1 MQSYNK
7 YKKKKFYVTGK
18 YAKCGGN
25 KKEHTSSLQEPVIN
39 KAKHVPHTPRSSRSR
54 NSVQGVPAWGELG
67 ACWEVID
74 GAFGRVDLKGIGLPF
89 IVSLVVGLDAQP
101 N

>member
-1 MQSYNK
+1 MQSYINT
-7 YKKKKFYVTGK
+7 KKNSTWQENTQNVEETKRG
-18 YAKCGGN
+18 
-25 KKEHTSSLQEPVIN
+25 HTSSLQESVII
-39 KAKHVPHTPRSSRSR
+39 KTKHVPHTPRSSRSW

-74 GAFGRVDLKGIGLPF
+74 GAFGGVDLEGICLPF